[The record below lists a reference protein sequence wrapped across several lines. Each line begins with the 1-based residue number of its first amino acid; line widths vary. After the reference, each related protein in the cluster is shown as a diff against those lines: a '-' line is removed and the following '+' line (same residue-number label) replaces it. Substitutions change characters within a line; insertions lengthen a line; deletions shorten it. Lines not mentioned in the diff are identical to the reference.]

1 MRITIEQTN
10 KPPFKVR
17 MSITKLVLETDDDL
31 PSYEDAIS
39 QVVIPLLNV
48 YGYDTRD
55 LDEMLYPRSKPQQ
68 EESDD

>member
-1 MRITIEQTN
+1 MRVTIEQTC
-10 KPPFKVR
+10 KPPFKVG

-31 PSYEDAIS
+31 PSYEDALT

-48 YGYDTRD
+48 YGYSTRD
-55 LDEMLYPRSKPQQ
+55 LDEMLYPRANQQ

>member
-10 KPPFKVR
+10 KPPFKVG
-17 MSITKLVLETDDDL
+17 MSITKLILETDDDL
-31 PSYEDAIS
+31 PSYEDALT

-55 LDEMLYPRSKPQQ
+55 LDEMLYPRTKQQ
-68 EESDD
+68 EEEE

>member
-1 MRITIEQTN
+1 MRITIEQTS
-10 KPPFKVR
+10 KPPFKVG

-31 PSYEDAIS
+31 PSYEDALM

-55 LDEMLYPRSKPQQ
+55 LDEMLYPTTKPQED
-68 EESDD
+68 EE

>member
-10 KPPFKVR
+10 KPPFKVG
-17 MSITKLVLETDDDL
+17 MSITKLIIETDDDL
-31 PSYEDAIS
+31 PSYEDALGQI
-39 QVVIPLLNV
+39 VIPLMNV

-55 LDEMLYPRSKPQQ
+55 LDEMLYPRSKPQ